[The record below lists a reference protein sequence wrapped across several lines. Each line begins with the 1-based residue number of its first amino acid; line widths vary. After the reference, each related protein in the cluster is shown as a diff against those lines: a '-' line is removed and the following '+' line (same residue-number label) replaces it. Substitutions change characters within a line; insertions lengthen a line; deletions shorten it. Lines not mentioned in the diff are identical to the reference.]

1 MRRILCLSLCS
12 LVILLFVAPLSVRA
26 QETVEPVINSQVI
39 DPNKLPALTSTY
51 FGQLENYRNQEQNYL
66 VAVNQYHQ
74 LNTLA
79 SQEVAVAET
88 RQLLSLRA
96 DVLLTYLEILD
107 EQLNQ
112 GKGIPLENKAP
123 ERVSLT
129 LLREKVQTHRSSVQA
144 AQDRFA
150 VDTEAQNFLT
160 TYNEIQSHTYY
171 ILSLIKLGDMQVA
184 FDKTQ
189 LARNAVKTYVEALPL
204 STAVRA
210 EKQRGFDE
218 IERNIQNI
226 EIIFTPLKS
235 EVYTSPGSKDLSQ
248 YSQLS
253 SRLSPVYAQINQVIQ
268 FLEEVRK

>member
-1 MRRILCLSLCS
+1 MRKIVYSCLL
-12 LVILLFVAPLSVRA
+12 LVVLIIAVPYAVKA
-26 QETVEPVINSQVI
+26 QEVTVIPQEI
-39 DPNKLPALTSTY
+39 DPNKLPALQATY

-112 GKGIPLENKAP
+112 GKGIPIENKAP
-123 ERVSLT
+123 ERVTLT
-129 LLREKVQTHRSSVQA
+129 LLRERVQTHKSSVLA

-150 VDTEAQNFLT
+150 LDSEANNFLT
-160 TYNEIQSHTYY
+160 TYTEIQNHTYY
-171 ILSLIKLGDMQVA
+171 ILSLVKLGDIQVA
-184 FDKTQ
+184 HDK
-189 LARNAVKTYVEALPL
+189 AIVVRNAVKSYMETLPL

-210 EKQRGFDE
+210 EKERGFDE
-218 IERNIQNI
+218 IERTLQDANNL
-226 EIIFTPLKS
+226 FTPIKTETYS
-235 EVYTSPGSKDLSQ
+235 SPGNRSLSEYSKLST
-248 YSQLS
+248 SLN
-253 SRLSPVYAQINQVIQ
+253 PVYAQINQVYQ